1 MKDVLLTSSVLIG
14 ALLILRLLFRRVIA
28 RRVQYALWLLV
39 AVRLLV
45 PVSLPAADFSVLT
58 AAEPVSRQIT
68 APSLYMEP
76 VQEDVEGPADLP
88 ALDKTPSDYSQ
99 VAIGGA
105 TKDNTRVFTDEKNV
119 THTVEYA
126 RQIHL
131 TDILAPAWYAGIAV
145 MLFWMLVSNLRFW
158 QMLRRKRVPYEVQD
172 CLYPVYLVKEGLSSP
187 CLFGL
192 VSPAIYLTP
201 AAVET
206 PERLRHVIAHENAHA
221 RHLDHLWALVRS
233 VCLAVYWFDPL
244 VWAAAAASKADG
256 ELACDEAALK
266 RLGDAERLPYGRTL
280 LALIPVGGRAPTPL
294 LSTTMTSGKRQLKD
308 RILRIAQNRR
318 TVTAALFAVIALAA
332 GVCAVTFTGGKIMP
346 QTEESRPLTGDEL
359 AYFNEEFFN
368 DDTVG
373 STVGLNIHNQ
383 FLTSLYERPEDIDLF
398 ELFYCGTGLSETMT
412 EMERQLTGS
421 FDADGAL
428 ICPTDKLSVDAINTV
443 LLENTG
449 LNLEETAQKGLE
461 DFQYLPE
468 YDAYYHSH
476 GDTNYFY
483 GVSIAA
489 GERQG
494 NTIRL
499 YYPDSSARYQDYCD
513 WLCVTLEA
521 REDGNYWFVSNLPAE
536 KPHIATVYP
545 EGEPVLTISLNDLV
559 PIEPE
564 PVTVTH
570 RVNDCAER
578 GYGILL
584 TTQGGEEYSFRPY
597 RSTDGNVYAALIY
610 EEAAGSGGMAQWDV
624 GTFFT
629 YPADAELD
637 GLTIESF
644 SLFGYTG
651 VVVSYDDYITGS
663 PGEGGYIGTHYD
675 YYAVSDDGA
684 LTFLFRAYSTE
695 IPQAVDLDGDGT
707 DELAAATGI
716 TAQVFFQ
723 RDGAVY
729 EADIA
734 ALVRS
739 AWPEAEYLEFNW
751 WDTSRRCL
759 PLWSFVPL
767 AGEPDVSGTAWRT
780 LYFDGEAL
788 LLYKDTTTYTDHV
801 ADSIDVPDEV
811 LAAAQARVLEELGWW
826 QTHSGGQTYVD
837 GEWQDV
843 GTPAEWDDW
852 RITSL
857 KLVDEAP
864 AYPELGI
871 KVYSY
876 SYELHTTTPARA
888 VIAGGMY
895 LDEDGWVG
903 GINSDNC
910 LVFHT
915 MTSSGPTLLESDIP
929 TDVGNTSD
937 SPVFAA
943 CLAQTLLEN
952 DLLTPS
958 QVRDADLYYM
968 FYNNQSTFL
977 NLMGTYDAQ
986 EQDRAMQALTAY
998 AVSIADT
1005 SDGDLLDHG
1014 LQNLE
1019 WNSSALTEEGLG
1031 AYERLLA
1038 AVEQQQA
1045 VDAEATL
1052 AAFTANPAAFLARTL
1067 SLPESEQ
1074 ETTINTLAAFYND
1087 GSSAQRARFSDA
1099 LHSLTQP
1106 QLGASATALYE
1117 RLRAACD
1124 LPGPAARSSADDNA
1138 IFAAVDDRLERWKS
1152 IPGVTAFTVL
1162 ATTLNEEETA
1172 RMVDMWVASLSANA
1186 NGWSDAYTARMTAVQ
1201 AVFEVQLDPTAM
1213 SADTAS
1219 LSWEDGVNACWFYL
1233 LPSEDGEDWEIA
1245 DTTGCAVPAQY
1256 RADPENLPWVS
1267 FAEPT
1272 VSFTH
1277 YESQAAARDAILNQP
1292 DSGLQLY
1299 EELAGQD
1306 CTVISWAYG
1315 GTPHGTA
1322 ASLNVLYAD
1331 GTVAHLPLPPKS
1343 GVGAVCDPAENL
1355 TLSADGTVLTYTAS
1369 FDDTQVTSDG
1379 TALIHRAGTYHYTY
1393 DMAHRTV
1400 ALEIAK
1406 S

>member
-28 RRVQYALWLLV
+28 RRAQYALWLLV

-45 PVSLPAADFSVLT
+45 PVSLQAADFSVLT

-88 ALDKTPSDYSQ
+88 ALDKTLSDYSQ

-158 QMLRRKRVPYEVQD
+158 QTLRRKRVPYEVQD

-206 PERLRHVIAHENAHA
+206 PERLRHVIAHESAHA

-294 LSTTMTSGKRQLKD
+294 LSTSMTAGKRQLKD

-837 GEWQDV
+837 GEWRDV

-852 RITSL
+852 RITGLSSVDLGEPYTSL
-857 KLVDEAP
+857 GLE
-864 AYPELGI
+864 
-871 KVYSY
+871 VYSFG
-876 SYELHTTTPARA
+876 YELHAAAPEH
-888 VIAGGMY
+888 VILAGGMY
-895 LDEDGWVG
+895 VLEDGWVG
-903 GINSDNC
+903 GMNSSPY
-910 LVFHT
+910 LVFLRQSNGTSVLLNADIPGDVGADMAIPAFQAAIAQIAMDNGLLLPSRMDPETILNLFCVNSFAFLDSLSNLPETEQSAAIEALASFHNQGLLEEEGNLRHT
-915 MTSSGPTLLESDIP
+915 MQNIAWSQGSLSEGGAAVWRALLSRTGIQPNGIGDSYDRLDDAILNAILDHRASASGHQDDFYAASYTTLDS
-929 TDVGNTSD
+929 VQSGNTR
-937 SPVFAA
+937 
-943 CLAQTLLEN
+943 TEY
-952 DLLTPS
+952 LLTCFGSYDLSDDGSSYTLETGGIEPAALTFATINGLY
-958 QVRDADLYYM
+958 QLTEYWTPTGGNRYAADLRRV
-968 FYNNQSTFL
+968 FPEEAAQAALSPSAETRSGL
-977 NLMGTYDAQ
+977 ERRREQRAQ
-986 EQDRAMQALTAY
+986 EQFAALQA
-998 AVSIADT
+998 
-1005 SDGDLLDHG
+1005 
-1014 LQNLE
+1014 
-1019 WNSSALTEEGLG
+1019 
-1031 AYERLLA
+1031 A
-1038 AVEQQQA
+1038 APQEP
-1045 VDAEATL
+1045 EA
-1052 AAFTANPAAFLARTL
+1052 AAFTAADVEFSNQPLDGSADSMTYEERLAWAQDTA
-1067 SLPESEQ
+1067 LPE
-1074 ETTINTLAAFYND
+1074 TV
-1087 GSSAQRARFSDA
+1087 
-1099 LHSLTQP
+1099 
-1106 QLGASATALYE
+1106 
-1117 RLRAACD
+1117 D
-1124 LPGPAARSSADDNA
+1124 LISTGTYR
-1138 IFAAVDDRLERWKS
+1138 
-1152 IPGVTAFTVL
+1152 
-1162 ATTLNEEETA
+1162 EEA
-1172 RMVDMWVASLSANA
+1172 
-1186 NGWSDAYTARMTAVQ
+1186 
-1201 AVFEVQLDPTAM
+1201 
-1213 SADTAS
+1213 
-1219 LSWEDGVNACWFYL
+1219 
-1233 LPSEDGEDWEIA
+1233 
-1245 DTTGCAVPAQY
+1245 GC
-1256 RADPENLPWVS
+1256 L
-1267 FAEPT
+1267 
-1272 VSFTH
+1272 
-1277 YESQAAARDAILNQP
+1277 AIL
-1292 DSGLQLY
+1292 
-1299 EELAGQD
+1299 GQW
-1306 CTVISWAYG
+1306 V
-1315 GTPHGTA
+1315 GTPHTDQYN
-1322 ASLNVLYAD
+1322 LLLRLPD
-1331 GTVAHLPLPPKS
+1331 GTLANLPLPSSNPVNVAPPDTMAFS
-1343 GVGAVCDPAENL
+1343 GGTFVYTINFPEDFVFYDSQ
-1355 TLSADGTVLTYTAS
+1355 TLLH
-1369 FDDTQVTSDG
+1369 
-1379 TALIHRAGTYHYTY
+1379 LAGTYRYTV
-1393 DMAHRTV
+1393 DLAAKTV
-1400 ALEIAK
+1400 SLTVTNP
-1406 S
+1406 

>member
-1 MKDVLLTSSVLIG
+1 MKEVLLTSSVLILM
-14 ALLILRLLFRRVIA
+14 LLVLRLVFRNAIS
-28 RRVQYALWLLV
+28 RRVQYALWALV
-39 AVRLLV
+39 LVRLLV

-58 AAEPVSRQIT
+58 AAEPVRQTVTARLESRPEAQQELYVPVSREPLEEHPQ
-68 APSLYMEP
+68 APDTS
-76 VQEDVEGPADLP
+76 
-88 ALDKTPSDYSQ
+88 PSQAMSPTDSQ
-99 VAIGGA
+99 VWVIENEETAVQYR
-105 TKDNTRVFTDEKNV
+105 K
-119 THTVEYA
+119 
-126 RQIHL
+126 
-131 TDILAPAWYAGIAV
+131 LALEDLMRWVWYAGMAAMAV
-145 MLFWMLVSNLRFW
+145 FFLVSNLRFW
-158 QMLRRKRVPYEVQD
+158 RKLRKARKPYMIED
-172 CLYPVYLVKEGLSSP
+172 CKLPVYLVEAGLPSP

-192 VSPAIYLTP
+192 VRPAIYLTP

-206 PERLRHVIAHENAHA
+206 PERLRHVIAHERAHA
-221 RHLDHLWALVRS
+221 RHGDPLWSLLRC
-233 VCLAVYWFDPL
+233 VCLTVYWFDPL
-244 VWAAAAASKADG
+244 VWAAAMASKADG
-256 ELACDEAALK
+256 ELACDETALEQ
-266 RLGDAERLPYGRTL
+266 LGTAERLAYGRTL
-280 LALIPVGGRAPTPL
+280 LSLIPVGTKPSNPL
-294 LSTTMTSGKRQLKD
+294 LSATTMTAGKRQLKD
-308 RILRIAQNRR
+308 RITRIAEKRQTRA
-318 TVTAALFAVIALAA
+318 VALFAVIALAA
-332 GVCAVTFTGGKIMP
+332 GVCAVTFTGAAEQEK
-346 QTEESRPLTGDEL
+346 RPLTGEEL

-368 DDTVG
+368 QDTG
-373 STVGLNIHNQ
+373 SASIHNQ
-383 FLTSLYERPEDIDLF
+383 FLTSLYEKPEDIDLY

-412 EMERQLTGS
+412 EVERQLTGS
-421 FDADGAL
+421 FDANGEL

-449 LNLEETAQKGLE
+449 LNLEETSQTGM
-461 DFQYLPE
+461 DSFQYLPE

-494 NTIRL
+494 DTIRL

-513 WLCVTLEA
+513 WLCVTLKVQ
-521 REDGNYWFVSNLPAE
+521 EDGSYWFVSNLPAE
-536 KPHIATVYP
+536 KPQIATVYP
-545 EGEPVLTISLNDLV
+545 EGEAVLAISLGDLA

-610 EEAAGSGGMAQWDV
+610 EEAAGSGGMSQWDV

-629 YPADAELD
+629 YPTDAELD
-637 GLTIESF
+637 RLTIESF

-663 PGEGGYIGTHYD
+663 PEAGGYIGTHYD

-684 LTFLFRAYSTE
+684 LTFLFRAYGTE
-695 IPQAVDLDGDGT
+695 LPQAVDLDGDGT

-734 ALVRS
+734 ALIRS

-759 PLWSFVPL
+759 SLWSFVPL

-801 ADSIDVPDEV
+801 ADSIDVPEAV
-811 LAAAQARVLEELGWW
+811 LAAAQARVLEELAWW

-903 GINSDNC
+903 GMNSDNC

-929 TDVGNTSD
+929 TDVGNSSD
-937 SPVFAA
+937 SPMFAA
-943 CLAQTLLEN
+943 CLAQVLLEN

-958 QVRDADLYYM
+958 QVRDADLYYL
-968 FYNNQSTFL
+968 FYNNQSAFL

-986 EQDRAMQALTAY
+986 EQDRAMQVLTAY
-998 AVSIADT
+998 AVSVADT
-1005 SDGDLLDHG
+1005 SDGDLLDLG
-1014 LQNLE
+1014 LQNLA
-1019 WNSSALTEEGLG
+1019 WNSSALTEEGRE

-1038 AVEQQQA
+1038 AVEQQQT

-1052 AAFTANPAAFLARTL
+1052 AGFTSNPVHFFSQTL
-1067 SLPESEQ
+1067 LLPEEEQ
-1074 ETTINTLAAFYND
+1074 ETVINTLAAFYND
-1087 GSSAQRARFSDA
+1087 GNSSQRARFSDA
-1099 LHSLTQP
+1099 LHSMTQP
-1106 QLGASATALYE
+1106 RLGASATALYE
-1117 RLRAACD
+1117 RLRAACN
-1124 LPGPAARSSADDNA
+1124 LPGPAERSSDDDGA
-1138 IFAAVDDRLERWKS
+1138 IFAAVGNRLERWKS
-1152 IPGVTAFTVL
+1152 LPGVTSFTVL

-1186 NGWSDAYTARMTAVQ
+1186 NGWDDEYTSRMTAVQ
-1201 AVFEVQLDPTAM
+1201 AVFEVQLDPAAM
-1213 SADTAS
+1213 NADTAS
-1219 LSWEDGVNACWFYL
+1219 MSWEDGVNACWFYL
-1233 LPSEDGEDWEIA
+1233 LPAEDGESWEIWSSM
-1245 DTTGCAVPAQY
+1245 GCAVPAQY
-1256 RADPENLPWVS
+1256 SADPDNLPWVS

-1272 VSFTH
+1272 VTFRQ
-1277 YESQAAARDAILNQP
+1277 YDSQAAARDAILNQP
-1292 DSGLQLY
+1292 DSNIQLY

-1315 GTPHGTA
+1315 GTSHGTA

-1331 GTVAHLPLPPKS
+1331 GTVADLPLPPRS

-1369 FDDTQVTSDG
+1369 FDDTQVTYDG

-1393 DMAHRTV
+1393 HVADRTV
-1400 ALEIAK
+1400 TLEITK